1 MNNKLSAAV
10 RIVGVFVAIIS
21 CTCLV
26 QAQGGPNVEGKKA
39 EDVYKNIQ
47 VLRGVPASDV
57 TQTMHL
63 MEAETGMD
71 CTYCH
76 VEGAFDKDD
85 KAPKATARKMVL
97 MMNVINS
104 TNFGGRRVVTCY
116 TCHNGHPIPM
126 TNPTL
131 LPTARPL
138 VADPIV
144 AAPKVATPSVDQILA
159 KYIEA
164 LGGEQALRKVTSRV
178 ITGTQYIPTGP
189 GGATPVPATLERVQS
204 APNSV
209 ATTYRTP
216 GFTIADGFD
225 GSKAWALN
233 AQGRVTEPGNPDQG
247 RAKREAD
254 LYAPLDLKQQYT
266 KMEVQGVEHVN
277 DRDALVVVGTPQGDL
292 TERLFFDTLTGLL
305 IRKETMLSTP
315 IGESIAQ
322 VNFSEYRNTSSGV
335 KFPFV
340 ITMTPATARSV
351 LFTTAIIQ
359 VASVQDNSAIDPA
372 KLVRPESKPVPPAG
386 ARGR

>member
-1 MNNKLSAAV
+1 
-10 RIVGVFVAIIS
+10 
-21 CTCLV
+21 
-26 QAQGGPNVEGKKA
+26 
-39 EDVYKNIQ
+39 
-47 VLRGVPASDV
+47 
-57 TQTMHL
+57 
-63 MEAETGMD
+63 MEAETGID

-85 KAPKATARKMVL
+85 KAPNATARKMIA
-97 MMNVINS
+97 MMNTLNS
-104 TNFGGRRVVTCY
+104 ANFEGRRVVTCY
-116 TCHNGHPIPM
+116 TCHNGHPTPM
-126 TNPTL
+126 INPTL

-138 VADPIV
+138 VADPLV
-144 AAPKVATPSVDQILA
+144 AVPKVATPSVDQILA

-178 ITGTQYIPTGP
+178 IMGTQYIPTGP
-189 GGATPVPATLERVQS
+189 GGATPVPAALERVQS
-204 APNSV
+204 APNLV
-209 ATTYRTP
+209 ATTYKTP

-225 GSKAWALN
+225 DSKAWALN
-233 AQGRVTEPGNPDQG
+233 AQGRVTEPGNPDQD

-277 DRDALVVVGTPQGDL
+277 DRDAFVVVGGPQGDL

-305 IRKETMLSTP
+305 IRKETRLSTP

-359 VASVQDNSAIDPA
+359 VASVQDNTAIDPA
-372 KLVRPESKPVPPAG
+372 KLARPVSKPPSPPGG
-386 ARGR
+386 APGR